1 MDREA
6 SRKAELLLATAYE
19 EMGLAHRW
27 RAAAI
32 DCQEEG
38 KEQEDIFYAH
48 AEWMFDEAE
57 KDIEKAFE
65 IEDVCIARYT
75 VDGRKLLVLLDEI
88 YDQVITAQ
96 DDLRA
101 MDMGTVAMRLAII
114 KIKCREGLGR
124 DDV

>member
-6 SRKAELLLATAYE
+6 SRK
-19 EMGLAHRW
+19 
-27 RAAAI
+27 
-32 DCQEEG
+32 
-38 KEQEDIFYAH
+38 
-48 AEWMFDEAE
+48 AE

-96 DDLRA
+96 DNLRA
-101 MDMGTVAMRLAII
+101 MDMVTVAMRLEII
-114 KIKCREGLGR
+114 KIKCREGLGL
-124 DDV
+124 